1 MDHFVGL
8 LGALSGNIDSDYY
21 GRYWHAV
28 CTPANGQ
35 RSGPRLFSAMLTKRS
50 VLALAARTLCGG
62 NDLRLGIG
70 PTNLKWNDHRGPN
83 MANKDQI
90 AGAAKDVGGK
100 IQEEAG
106 KLVGSKEQE
115 LKGLQNQAGG
125 KMQQAVG
132 DIKAMVS
139 NLKAEK
145 NA

>member
-1 MDHFVGL
+1 
-8 LGALSGNIDSDYY
+8 
-21 GRYWHAV
+21 
-28 CTPANGQ
+28 
-35 RSGPRLFSAMLTKRS
+35 
-50 VLALAARTLCGG
+50 
-62 NDLRLGIG
+62 
-70 PTNLKWNDHRGPN
+70 

-90 AGAAKDVGGK
+90 AGAAKDLGGK

-132 DIKAMVS
+132 DVKTMVS
-139 NLKAEK
+139 NLKGDK

>member
-1 MDHFVGL
+1 
-8 LGALSGNIDSDYY
+8 
-21 GRYWHAV
+21 
-28 CTPANGQ
+28 
-35 RSGPRLFSAMLTKRS
+35 
-50 VLALAARTLCGG
+50 
-62 NDLRLGIG
+62 
-70 PTNLKWNDHRGPN
+70 

-139 NLKAEK
+139 NLKGEK
-145 NA
+145 SA